1 MENQTNNQSEYVLD
15 EMKKL
20 VKKQSTLIA
29 KQNNQLNKMMNDYRL
44 MRILCYTLIAVT
56 AIVFALIPA
65 GYYVFNEIKEF
76 LSVPTVWGAV
86 LLFALLAFMVLA
98 IILAGLLRRRS
109 ADYEEI
115 IEVEEDDGDEN

>member
-15 EMKKL
+15 EIKKL

-76 LSVPTVWGAV
+76 LAVPTLWGAV
-86 LLFALLAFMVLA
+86 LLIALLAFMVLA
-98 IILAGLLRRRS
+98 IVLAGLLRRRS
-109 ADYEEI
+109 SDYEEI

>member
-1 MENQTNNQSEYVLD
+1 MENQTHNQSEYVLD

-65 GYYVFNEIKEF
+65 G
-76 LSVPTVWGAV
+76 
-86 LLFALLAFMVLA
+86 
-98 IILAGLLRRRS
+98 
-109 ADYEEI
+109 
-115 IEVEEDDGDEN
+115 

>member
-1 MENQTNNQSEYVLD
+1 MENQTNNQNDHVLD

-20 VKKQSTLIA
+20 IKKQNSLIV
-29 KQNNQLNKMMNDYRL
+29 KQNNMISKMMNDYRL

-65 GYYVFNEIKEF
+65 GYYVFEEIKDF
-76 LSVPTVWGAV
+76 LATPTLWGAV
-86 LLFALLAFMVLA
+86 LLIALLAFMVLA
-98 IILAGLLRRRS
+98 LILAGLLRRRS
-109 ADYEEI
+109 SDYEEV

>member
-1 MENQTNNQSEYVLD
+1 VENQTNNQSEYVLD

-86 LLFALLAFMVLA
+86 LLLALLAFMVLA